1 MSIKEDP
8 ASSSAA
14 DFFTN
19 GIDYLAAGVTIGVIA
34 GVITWT
40 AAIATA
46 IWAVFRAMNEIHR
59 WQNRHGRT
67 DNGRDE

>member
-1 MSIKEDP
+1 MSVRESHS
-8 ASSSAA
+8 SSSAE

-46 IWAVFRAMNEIHR
+46 VWAVFRAMNEIHR
-59 WQNRHGRT
+59 WRNRNSRT